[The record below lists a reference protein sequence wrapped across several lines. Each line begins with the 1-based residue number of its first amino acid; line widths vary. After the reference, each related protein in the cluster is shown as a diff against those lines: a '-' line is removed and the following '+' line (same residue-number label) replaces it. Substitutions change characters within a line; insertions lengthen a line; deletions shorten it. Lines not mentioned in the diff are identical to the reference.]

1 MKRLFG
7 KWGVFP
13 KIKRSQFQSDFHK
26 KEQRLADL
34 QAESSYSAL
43 KEALQAKEKEISTL
57 QLKRSELEQSLAR
70 AKRELANL
78 QDQSKTNSSQLKEA
92 LQEKEQALIGLQH
105 EFASQRFEL
114 EAAFQEKVLL
124 NRIGLAPYLDFS
136 SFDFVTVL
144 QAIIQNLETY
154 YQIFMDARIVSLSSE
169 WFRFFE
175 FNCLSSYFSFPIENI
190 NSYLNEYK
198 LKFTAQKDLSAID
211 VMEGHAFEH
220 WCANLLHKI
229 GFKIIEVTKGSGDQ
243 GGDIIAEK
251 GGVRYAIQ
259 CKRYAPKD
267 KVSNK
272 AVQEVHAGK
281 DVYKCHVS
289 AVMTNTYFTASAKE
303 LADSTK
309 TLLWDRDEIKRM
321 LERVSIA

>member
-1 MKRLFG
+1 M
-7 KWGVFP
+7 
-13 KIKRSQFQSDFHK
+13 
-26 KEQRLADL
+26 
-34 QAESSYSAL
+34 
-43 KEALQAKEKEISTL
+43 
-57 QLKRSELEQSLAR
+57 
-70 AKRELANL
+70 
-78 QDQSKTNSSQLKEA
+78 
-92 LQEKEQALIGLQH
+92 
-105 EFASQRFEL
+105 
-114 EAAFQEKVLL
+114 
-124 NRIGLAPYLDFS
+124 
-136 SFDFVTVL
+136 TVL

-154 YQIFMDARIVSLSSE
+154 YQIFMDARIVSLNSE

-289 AVMTNTYFTASAKE
+289 AVMTNTYFTVSAKE